1 MSEAFKDRPGDILRS
16 LQNIRVLVLD
26 DEEPVR
32 SLLNVLL
39 TRNGCVVET
48 AGDGR
53 EGLQILLQK
62 DFDVV
67 IVDLRMP
74 DMGGSA
80 FLEQARSVWPWMGV
94 IVLTGYADEESR
106 AHAARFGVT
115 RILVKPMNQKEL
127 LRAVLEEAMEKK
139 ELVEMSASHSLD
151 RIQSQLS
158 LLRSFSESALAQEN
172 IDNALHT
179 LSAGLGD
186 LLPCAVVGI
195 LNLQGEEPVLHL
207 HALVPVAQ
215 DFLLNVEQETLRRY
229 EALSGNPAPGRELR
243 VIFDATNL
251 DPQGAK
257 GVGSSFTVPIVAR
270 DTVGGM
276 LTMAA
281 IASDAYSSRDAAFL
295 YHAAN
300 RISTV
305 LTALSRMREL
315 SVRDALTGLYN
326 RRGLEE
332 EYQRLWS
339 ISRRYKWP
347 IGVAV
352 LDIDRFKHLND
363 THGHLVGD
371 HILREFADLVQQ
383 VARESDIIGRYGGDE
398 TVVVLAQAGN
408 ADCIAFAERLLHA
421 MRQHVFCTNKGMAL
435 KLTVSI
441 GVAST
446 MNAPSEMPSDL
457 LIAQADRALYTAK
470 NEGRDRVCVYQPA
483 RAATPDTPTPSPPA
497 DDQRIRGRI
506 LIVDDEPMIGKLLSR
521 ILQNHDCDVRF
532 ETTVADAIS
541 AITGQ
546 PGYFDII
553 LTDLNLPG
561 KSGLDLLD
569 ELRSID
575 EGLIKIIITGHATLD
590 NAITSLRRGAYDFI
604 EKPVVPD
611 SLVAVIDRAL
621 EFRRLKRENARY
633 QAHLEDMV
641 HEKSAALLDAL
652 DHIKT
657 SYDFTLE
664 AMASLLDERDSG
676 TADHSLRIRALTGIL
691 AREMGLSPSEI
702 EEIERAALLHDIGKI
717 AVPDR
722 ILLKPGQLT
731 PEERLE
737 MERHPE
743 VAFKMLSAS
752 PHLEAVASIVRAH
765 HEWYDGTGY
774 PRGLKGID
782 IPLGAR
788 IISLIDAY
796 DAMRSNRVH
805 RQGVSSEAAMKEI
818 ETNAGTQFDPQLVEL
833 FKRCQITIEL
843 AANWEEVNAKS
854 KRNTGTAP
862 RNARIAGS
870 SAP

>member
-1 MSEAFKDRPGDILRS
+1 MNETTRDRAGEVLRS
-16 LQNIRVLVLD
+16 LRNIRVLVLD

-32 SLLNVLL
+32 SLLEVML
-39 TRNGCVVET
+39 TRSGCVVET

-67 IVDLRMP
+67 IADLRMP

-106 AHAARFGVT
+106 VHARRFGVT
-115 RILVKPMNQKEL
+115 RVLTKPADQKDI

-151 RIQSQLS
+151 RIQSQLAV
-158 LLRSFSESALAQEN
+158 LRSFSESALAQEN
-172 IDNALHT
+172 IDDAMRT
-179 LSAGLGD
+179 LSSGLGD

-207 HALVPVAQ
+207 HALSPVSQ
-215 DFLLNVEQETLRRY
+215 DFLLNVEQETTRRY
-229 EALSGNPAPGRELR
+229 EALSGHRAPGAELR
-243 VIFDATNL
+243 VVFDTTNL

-257 GVGSSFTVPIVAR
+257 TVGSIFTVPIIAR
-270 DTVGGM
+270 DEVGGM

-281 IASDAYSSRDAAFL
+281 IATDAYSSRDAAFL

-352 LDIDRFKHLND
+352 IDIDRFKQLND
-363 THGHLVGD
+363 AHGHLMGD
-371 HILREFADLVQQ
+371 QILREFADLVQQ

-398 TVVVLAQAGN
+398 TVVILAQAGN

-421 MRQHVFCTNKGMAL
+421 MRQHVFCTNKGLAL
-435 KLTVSI
+435 KLTASI

-446 MNAPSEMPSDL
+446 MNAPSEMASDI
-457 LIAQADRALYTAK
+457 LIAQADQALYTAK
-470 NEGRDRVCVYQPA
+470 NEGRDRVSVYQPTRTIPQDGVTEA
-483 RAATPDTPTPSPPA
+483 PKL
-497 DDQRIRGRI
+497 DDGRVRGKI

-521 ILQNHDCDVRF
+521 VLENNGCETRF
-532 ETTVADAIS
+532 ETSVEAAIS
-541 AITGQ
+541 AITEQ
-546 PGYFDII
+546 PGYFDVI

-590 NAITSLRRGAYDFI
+590 NAITCLRRGAYDFI

-611 SLVAVIDRAL
+611 SLTAIIDRAL

-676 TADHSLRIRALTGIL
+676 TADHSQRIRALTGII
-691 AREMGLSPSEI
+691 ARELGLSPAEI

-731 PEERLE
+731 PAERTE
-737 MERHPE
+737 IEKHPE
-743 VAFKMLSAS
+743 VAYKLLSAS
-752 PHLEAVASIVRAH
+752 PHLRAVAAIVRAH

-774 PRGLKGID
+774 PHGLKGD
-782 IPLGAR
+782 AIPLGAR

-796 DAMRSNRVH
+796 DAMRSTRVH
-805 RQGVSSEAAMKEI
+805 REGISSAAALEELEK
-818 ETNAGTQFDPQLVEL
+818 NAGTQFDPALVAV
-833 FKRCQITIEL
+833 FKRSQIAIEM
-843 AANWEEVNAKS
+843 AGNWDEANAKF
-854 KRNTGTAP
+854 KAEYHADA
-862 RNARIAGS
+862 AR
-870 SAP
+870 